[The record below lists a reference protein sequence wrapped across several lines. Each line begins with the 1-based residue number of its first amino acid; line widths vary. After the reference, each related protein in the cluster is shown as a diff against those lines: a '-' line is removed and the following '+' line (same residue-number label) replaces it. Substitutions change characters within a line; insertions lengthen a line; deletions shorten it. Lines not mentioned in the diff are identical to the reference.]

1 MEYKQCDHYLKLS
14 ANCAKDVLD
23 VKPCI
28 KSECSEIE
36 GKSKSSIIFEIE
48 QLKKR
53 IRQLEQQL

>member
-1 MEYKQCDHYLKLS
+1 MEYRQCDHYLKLS
-14 ANCAKDVLD
+14 ENCAKDVLD